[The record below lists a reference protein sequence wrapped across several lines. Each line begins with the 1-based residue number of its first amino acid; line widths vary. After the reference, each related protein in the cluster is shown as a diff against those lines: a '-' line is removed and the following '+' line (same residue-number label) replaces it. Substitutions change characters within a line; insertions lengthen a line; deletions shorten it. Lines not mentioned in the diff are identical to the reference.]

1 MQRRN
6 ALMTVSGILATSA
19 FMALPRR
26 GVLAQSVADS
36 GTPMRL
42 TASGYREQTLKSGNF
57 SKQISQL
64 AVANATR
71 PKVRQFA
78 QFEVA
83 EQTTVAQVL
92 TGEADPPPL
101 ALDPHEAELM
111 GQLEAQSGK
120 EFDGQF
126 IHSQIIGHQQLLNIQ
141 QAFLNGAVSTE
152 EYEPVAVMARMVIQM
167 HLTMLQDLQHE
178 VAA

>member
-167 HLTMLQDLQHE
+167 HLTMLQDLQNE